1 MNLNTYYNI
10 VPINNGYTV
19 LYQNSDGDLYLKHK
33 EEIIN
38 TSNKLTFLSEES
50 ARKWLMVNN
59 MNDNFKPEEFGT
71 VEIITEFADL

>member
-33 EEIIN
+33 EEILN
-38 TSNKLTFLSEES
+38 TSNKLTFSSEES
-50 ARKWLMVNN
+50 ARKWLIVNN

-71 VEIITEFADL
+71 AEIITEFADL